1 MPPHRALRL
10 CPPLALALTLGVA
23 LPACTGSDGTFPVW
37 VYSDDGDLLPKASG
51 GGLVVDPDSPI
62 PDVPKPIGFIPL
74 PSKSSVSTTLDGE
87 RNVTHV
93 YQGRANRLDAAAFY
107 RRNLDDHGWTTAGL
121 DQGDPRSTVQSYS
134 KGPENL
140 RINITQD
147 RSVVTIRANI
157 TPASEPAAGSMNSGR
172 ALPRGASA
180 SPTPAPPLDDPDLGE
195 PLPEPLPVR

>member
-1 MPPHRALRL
+1 MPRPCH
-10 CPPLALALTLGVA
+10 PLLAAALACLSLA

-62 PDVPKPIGFIPL
+62 PDVPKPVGFVPL
-74 PSKSSVSTTLDGE
+74 PSKSSVSTTPGGE
-87 RNVTHV
+87 RSVVHV

-107 RRNLDDHGWTTAGL
+107 RRNLDDYGWTTTGL
-121 DQGDPRSTVQSYS
+121 DQGDPRSTVQSYA

-147 RSVVTIRANI
+147 RSVVTIRAVVAPASDL
-157 TPASEPAAGSMNSGR
+157 TPASTNSGR
-172 ALPRGASA
+172 ARPRGASV
-180 SPTPAPPLDDPDLGE
+180 TPAPPAPDPLTPDLGE
-195 PLPEPLPVR
+195 PLPEPLPAR